1 MAVAAHKVVIIE
13 DDLVLREHLRSMI
26 GQIEDFVVC
35 GEADSV
41 AEGRE
46 LFSDNPA
53 VALIDLDL
61 VDGSGLDL
69 IAEAKQAAAEIK
81 IVVVTVLADERAV
94 LQAFDAGADGFL
106 LKDGPVNSIEGALRD
121 VMAGRSPISAAA
133 ATHLLRRVRR
143 PSPSGRDFNL
153 TKREIELLRLLAKG
167 LSNVEVG
174 ECLGISPL
182 TVSTHAKAIYRKMQ
196 VRSRSEAVFEAV
208 NEGLIRFGE

>member
-1 MAVAAHKVVIIE
+1 MAHKVVIIE

-26 GQIEDFVVC
+26 GQIDDFTVC

-41 AEGRE
+41 AEGRQ
-46 LFSDNPA
+46 LFTQDPA

-69 IAEAKQAAAEIK
+69 IAEAKETSEAIK

-106 LKDGPVNSIEGALRD
+106 LKDGPVTSIEGALRD
-121 VMAGRSPISAAA
+121 VLAGRSPISAAA

-143 PSPSGRDFNL
+143 PAPSGNDFNL
-153 TKREIELLRLLAKG
+153 TKREIELLKLLAKG
-167 LSNVEVG
+167 LTNVEVG
-174 ECLGISPL
+174 ECMGISPL